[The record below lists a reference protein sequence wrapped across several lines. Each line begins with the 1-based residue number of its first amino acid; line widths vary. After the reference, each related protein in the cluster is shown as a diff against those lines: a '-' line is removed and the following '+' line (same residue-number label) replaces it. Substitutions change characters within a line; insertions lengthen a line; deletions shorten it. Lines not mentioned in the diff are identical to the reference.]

1 MSMQHITCPQC
12 GKLLCRALIG
22 SFVEVYCSNC
32 KTLVQGKV
40 DNDGGVH
47 ALPLLVKPVKKQ
59 CKI

>member
-1 MSMQHITCPQC
+1 MTLQHITCPQC

-47 ALPLLVKPVKKQ
+47 ALPLLVKPVKK
-59 CKI
+59 